1 MQLFTINTFVSSFTR
16 SIRIV
21 FASQSLAH
29 LDFNARFIENQSLE
43 YWHTFCKGKGNNL
56 NELAEIQSKFQT
68 RDTGLLR
75 NRLHDHGNAM
85 TTLRPIRKS
94 ATQMA
99 NRQMMRTDTYR
110 EMGR

>member
-1 MQLFTINTFVSSFTR
+1 MQLFTIKTFVSSFTR

-43 YWHTFCKGKGNNL
+43 YWHTFCKG
-56 NELAEIQSKFQT
+56 IQSKFQN

-75 NRLHDHGNAM
+75 NRLHDHSNAM